1 MKKTLL
7 TILGVLV
14 VAVVGLVGFASTKP
28 DAYHVERSVSIAAM
42 PADAFPFVNDF
53 TKWHGWNP
61 FRHGD
66 ANMTTET
73 SENPVGVGA
82 WTSWK
87 GNGQVGEGKMTIT
100 EITPDA
106 QVIEHIDFTAPMQDQ
121 GTATFSMAAEGD
133 GTKFTWAMD
142 GEMNLIS
149 KVMDTVVGMEAMIGP
164 QFEAG
169 LVELKPQVEAAAK
182 ARVEAEAAAAA
193 AAAAAPVDGAAPAD
207 GASPAEDPAAAT
219 P

>member
-7 TILGVLV
+7 TILAVLA
-14 VAVVGLVGFASTKP
+14 VALVGLVGFASTKP
-28 DAYHVERSVSIAAM
+28 DTYHVERSVSLAAT

-53 TKWHGWNP
+53 TKWATWNP

-66 ANMTTET
+66 PDMKTET

-87 GNGQVGEGKMTIT
+87 GNSQVGEGKMTIT
-100 EITPDA
+100 GAMPDA
-106 QVIEHIDFTAPMQDQ
+106 QVIEHIDFLAPMPGQ
-121 GTATFSMAAEGD
+121 GTATFKMEAEGE

-142 GEMNLIS
+142 GDMNLIS
-149 KVMDTVVGMEAMIGP
+149 KVMDLVVGMEGMIGP
-164 QFEAG
+164 QFEDG
-169 LVELKPQVEAAAK
+169 LAELKPLVEAAAK
-182 ARVEAEAAAAA
+182 ARLEAEAAAAA
-193 AAAAAPVDGAAPAD
+193 VAPVDGAAPAD
-207 GASPAEDPAAAT
+207 GVAPAEGSAPAVAT

>member
-28 DAYHVERSVSIAAM
+28 DAYHVERSVQLAAT

-66 ANMTTET
+66 PDMKTET

-87 GNGQVGEGKMTIT
+87 GNGEVGEGKMTIT
-100 EITPDA
+100 EVTPDA

-121 GTATFSMAAEGD
+121 GTATFTMVAEGD

-142 GEMNLIS
+142 GGMNLIA

-169 LVELKPQVEAAAK
+169 LAELKPQVEAAAK
-182 ARVEAEAAAAA
+182 ARVEA
-193 AAAAAPVDGAAPAD
+193 
-207 GASPAEDPAAAT
+207 
-219 P
+219 